1 MVLKG
6 NLLYNGDFETGTTEG
21 WINGAYGKPGQ
32 LDFTVSAEAKYSGN
46 YGGLLTA
53 TDFLQTSFLAYNE
66 KFSFEEYEAF
76 LYILPVKMVKG
87 ICVRGV
93 LYGLDDKGSLIDYYR
108 LGFNN
113 EEGSWRVLQMLL
125 RGFGRITHFEIG
137 LITEGSDAD
146 SKFYF
151 DEVKLIPLRSIK
163 GHALEEYVFLE
174 NLTVSATKYAGIV
187 TTGRGKLV
195 SHVKVAN
202 VSGTSPTL
210 DISLKIYT
218 LRIQESAYS
227 FEHTQ
232 FTDEGVEVKEVEVT
246 DISIIK
252 IDYNVGG
259 DSPSFNVYHQIR
271 LIPL

>member
-1 MVLKG
+1 MALKG

-21 WINGAYGKPGQ
+21 WINGAFSKPGQ
-32 LDFTVSAEAKYSGN
+32 LDFTVSAEAKYRGN

-53 TDFLQTSFLAYNE
+53 TDFLQTSFLVYDKN
-66 KFSFEEYEAF
+66 FSFEEYEAF
-76 LYILPVKMVKG
+76 LYILPVKMIKG
-87 ICVRGV
+87 VCSRGV
-93 LYGLDDKGSLIDYYR
+93 LYGLDDKGSLIEYYR

-113 EEGSWRVLQMLL
+113 EEGNWKVLQALL
-125 RGFGRITHFEIG
+125 RGFGRITHFEVG
-137 LITEGSDAD
+137 LIAEGGDAD

-163 GHALEEYVFLE
+163 GHALEEYVSLE
-174 NLTVSATKYAGIV
+174 NLTTSVTKYAGIV

-232 FTDEGVEVKEVEVT
+232 FTDEGVEVKGVEVT
-246 DISIIK
+246 DISIIE
-252 IDYNVGG
+252 INYNVGG
-259 DSPSFNVYHQIR
+259 SSPSFNVYHQIR